1 MEFISVSIK
10 NCEYQISLY
19 EITEDGAE
27 SWLTTSP
34 IDISNFM
41 KEYDEEGVQKE
52 RRKASERHQ
61 GQKI

>member
-1 MEFISVSIK
+1 MEFIAVSIK

-27 SWLTTSP
+27 SWLATSP

-41 KEYDEEGVQKE
+41 KEYDEEFK
-52 RRKASERHQ
+52 KN
-61 GQKI
+61 